1 MFALSCFFLY
11 TIPGMAMW
19 FYYWWWKKELGAKDF
34 FIATLIWPIV
44 LVMMFVEWVKEHGI
58 HIFDKLDA
66 FRDRH
71 VK

>member
-11 TIPGMAMW
+11 TIPGIAMW
-19 FYYWWWKKELGAKDF
+19 FYYWWKKELGAKDF
-34 FIATLIWPIV
+34 FIATLGWPIA

-58 HIFDKLDA
+58 HIFDKLDS